1 MQNLK
6 AELAQAIDEATWDCL
21 MPHAKRDFII
31 FVTQELD
38 LLDVGMA
45 IARDDV
51 VSVQH
56 WISTQQVH
64 KPFPDQL
71 ASWNSNQ
78 AKRFQALIVQPYVLI
93 QELAP

>member
-51 VSVQH
+51 VSV
-56 WISTQQVH
+56 
-64 KPFPDQL
+64 
-71 ASWNSNQ
+71 
-78 AKRFQALIVQPYVLI
+78 
-93 QELAP
+93 